1 MKPFYELRDPS
12 RFAEVL
18 DRMMHDEP
26 MKWQGWMM
34 DMETNQLSLEAF
46 RKWLSSEWYEKELL
60 KEEFPEFHFLED
72 DMLVLDMQHEL
83 LATLN

>member
-1 MKPFYELRDPS
+1 M
-12 RFAEVL
+12 VL

-26 MKWQGWMM
+26 MRWQGLLM
-34 DMETNQLSLEAF
+34 DMETNKLSLEAF
-46 RKWLSSEWYEKELL
+46 RKWLSAEWYEKALL
-60 KEEFPEFHFLED
+60 SDEFPEFEFLDD

>member
-1 MKPFYELRDPS
+1 MSLFGNED
-12 RFAEVL
+12 FEMVL
-18 DRMMHDEP
+18 NHMMHDNP
-26 MKWQGWMM
+26 MRWQGLMM

-46 RKWLSSEWYEKELL
+46 RRWLSAEWYEKALL
-60 KEEFPEFHFLED
+60 SDEFPEFEFLDD